1 MDEGQS
7 IWRDYCKM
15 GFKNSEG
22 FEQAEKNSK
31 TILKNM
37 KKKKNRNPRKKMKRM
52 KCMNRELF
60 LSGQNDFLD
69 NIKLEKEL
77 RTKL

>member
-7 IWRDYCKM
+7 IWRELLQD
-15 GFKNSEG
+15 GLKNSEG

-37 KKKKNRNPRKKMKRM
+37 NQKKK
-52 KCMNRELF
+52 
-60 LSGQNDFLD
+60 Q
-69 NIKLEKEL
+69 
-77 RTKL
+77 TKT

>member
-37 KKKKNRNPRKKMKRM
+37 NQKKKHKQKHESKKKKEQN
-52 KCMNRELF
+52 EVYE
-60 LSGQNDFLD
+60 SGIIAQWV
-69 NIKLEKEL
+69 E
-77 RTKL
+77 

>member
-37 KKKKNRNPRKKMKRM
+37 NKKKKQESKKKNEQ
-52 KCMNRELF
+52 K
-60 LSGQNDFLD
+60 SQ
-69 NIKLEKEL
+69 
-77 RTKL
+77 

>member
-37 KKKKNRNPRKKMKRM
+37 NKKKKTGIQEKK
-52 KCMNRELF
+52 
-60 LSGQNDFLD
+60 
-69 NIKLEKEL
+69 
-77 RTKL
+77 